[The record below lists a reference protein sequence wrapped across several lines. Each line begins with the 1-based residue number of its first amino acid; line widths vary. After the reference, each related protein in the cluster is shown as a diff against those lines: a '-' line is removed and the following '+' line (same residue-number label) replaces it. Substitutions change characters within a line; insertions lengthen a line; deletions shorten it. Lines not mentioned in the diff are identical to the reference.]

1 MPPRRP
7 SREAPVQVITLVVRP
22 HLSGELLGHMLN
34 LSNFECCTAGRLST
48 PCSHVRQLST
58 PCSHAVTSALF
69 AQTFTM
75 ARGVRL
81 RDEDEQAA
89 AGHEK
94 VAPETSRRL
103 LRLESAACLKMAVP
117 LALANLLDRSALWVT
132 WALIGQHG
140 GAEKLGPASL
150 ASTVNNV
157 LGTSVSIGLSLA
169 VQTLASQAAGAGDAR
184 ALNLALQRALPI
196 SLVFSLPV
204 TALLLSLGPLLRL
217 LGRPEDVAACASAYA
232 ICILPVAVLTGAQR
246 AMNAWLA
253 ALQITRPLLL
263 INLGLL
269 PLHVMLAYSL
279 VYHTSMGFLGAG
291 LSTSIQAFLRCCLT
305 YGYIR
310 LSPRCAHAWSG
321 FKLSHALSGWGGYLK
336 IALPGVLFLAE
347 FWVGEFLVFTAAL
360 LPQPAVGLT
369 ALAVYQLTNGTC
381 YQPPGGLRVAVS
393 SRVGNAL
400 GGGRP
405 LDAKR
410 TYRVGLMLVT
420 LWIAVPTIVLLGFPT
435 AWASVFT
442 DDVGVVALLCKLAPW
457 LVLYVALDA
466 LLAIGAG
473 ALTGC
478 GRQGVGGRLALVSYV
493 AIGLPVALLLAFR
506 TPLAV
511 VGIAMG
517 HTLGKLVMTAST
529 AVVVARTEWKKES
542 DGAIKRVQEVLL
554 AAVDAEAKAKAKGAA
569 AAAAA
574 AAVSATADDG
584 QHQQPAVPAT
594 PSQVELA
601 AAPPE
606 REAARRPAA

>member
-1 MPPRRP
+1 M
-7 SREAPVQVITLVVRP
+7 
-22 HLSGELLGHMLN
+22 
-34 LSNFECCTAGRLST
+34 GRIL
-48 PCSHVRQLST
+48 
-58 PCSHAVTSALF
+58 
-69 AQTFTM
+69 
-75 ARGVRL
+75 RL
-81 RDEDEQAA
+81 RDKDEAQEDECHA
-89 AGHEK
+89 K
-94 VAPETSRRL
+94 VAAESKGSHRL
-103 LRLESAACLKMAVP
+103 LRREAAACLKLAVP

-217 LGRPEDVAACASAYA
+217 LGRPADVAASASAYA
-232 ICILPVAVLTGAQR
+232 LCILPVAVLTGAQR
-246 AMNAWLA
+246 AMQAWLA

-269 PLHVMLAYSL
+269 PLHALLAYAL
-279 VYHTSMGFLGAG
+279 VYHTRMGYLGAG

-310 LSPRCAHAWSG
+310 GSPRCAHAWNG
-321 FKLSHALSGWGGYLK
+321 FRLSAALSGWGGYLK

-360 LPQPAVGLT
+360 LPQPAVGLS

-400 GGGRP
+400 GAGRP

-410 TYRVGLMLVT
+410 TYRVALALVCV
-420 LWIAVPTIVLLGFPT
+420 WIAVPTAVLLGFPS
-435 AWASVFT
+435 AWAAIFT
-442 DDVGVVALLCKLAPW
+442 DDLGVTELLCTLSPW

-466 LLAIGAG
+466 WLAIGAG

-478 GRQGVGGRLALVSYV
+478 GRQGVGGRLALMSYV

-506 TPLAV
+506 TPLAA
-511 VGIAMG
+511 VGIVIG
-517 HTLGKLVMTAST
+517 HTLGKLVMTAAT
-529 AVVVARTEWKKES
+529 AVVVARTEWSKES
-542 DGAIKRVQEVLL
+542 EGAIRRVQEVL
-554 AAVDAEAKAKAKGAA
+554 A
-569 AAAAA
+569 
-574 AAVSATADDG
+574 ADDG
-584 QHQQPAVPAT
+584 EAKDKGTQASLSAA
-594 PSQVELA
+594 SQELA
-601 AAPPE
+601 AAPKDTL
-606 REAARRPAA
+606 AASEEDLKPVEQTSVQ